1 MSDQENTETTEPTT
15 GKKSSLLMT
24 VGVAVVAIIAGVA
37 TPFLVTTLSS
47 SSGGDSKGKGNK
59 AETDAYEFVSF
70 DEVVVNID
78 EPRLTRYLRLKVSLQ
93 VYESDKLDVEKMI
106 EKKKLILRDWLT
118 SFLGDQGMESIRG
131 AAGHNR
137 LRREIKDHFNSV
149 LAPDGNE
156 LILGILFEEF
166 NVQ

>member
-1 MSDQENTETTEPTT
+1 MSDQENTETTEAK
-15 GKKSSLLMT
+15 GGKSSLLVT
-24 VGVAVVAIIAGVA
+24 IGVAVVAVLAGVA
-37 TPFLVTTLSS
+37 TPFLVTQF
-47 SSGGDSKGKGNK
+47 SSGATSASKKKQDK
-59 AETDAYEFVSF
+59 AATDAFEFVSF

-78 EPRLTRYLRLKVSLQ
+78 EPRLTRYLRLKISLQ
-93 VYESDKLDVEKMI
+93 VYESDKLDVEKLVT
-106 EKKKLILRDWLT
+106 KKKLILRDWLT

-131 AAGHNR
+131 ASGHNR